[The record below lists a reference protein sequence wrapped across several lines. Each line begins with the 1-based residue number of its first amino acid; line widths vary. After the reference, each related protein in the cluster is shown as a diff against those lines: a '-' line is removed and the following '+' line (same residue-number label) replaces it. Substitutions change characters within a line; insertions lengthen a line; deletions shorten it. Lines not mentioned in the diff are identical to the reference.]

1 MCPLITAFDG
11 QTHAFPAPF
20 IIVKSTSS
28 SSIAQQLHTYFKL
41 QPLATSLQ
49 HLHYPI
55 SKTSIMADEETKEPE
70 VAAAPAEEVKDDDAA
85 PEEENTA
92 HFEPVVS
99 L

>member
-1 MCPLITAFDG
+1 
-11 QTHAFPAPF
+11 
-20 IIVKSTSS
+20 
-28 SSIAQQLHTYFKL
+28 
-41 QPLATSLQ
+41 
-49 HLHYPI
+49 
-55 SKTSIMADEETKEPE
+55 MADEETKEPE